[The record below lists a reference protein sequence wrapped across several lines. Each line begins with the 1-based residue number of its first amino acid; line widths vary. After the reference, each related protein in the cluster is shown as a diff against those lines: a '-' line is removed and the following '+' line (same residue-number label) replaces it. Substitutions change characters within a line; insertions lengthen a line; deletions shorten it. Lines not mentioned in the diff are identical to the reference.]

1 MKENKTASS
10 LQIIE
15 ERMEA
20 IQALRPIDDLCGS
33 VFFQDVICTQI
44 LLREVMAKPGME
56 IRETAPQSV
65 VRNIFGR
72 GGQLDVL
79 AFDAESGAYNLEFQR
94 EKKGAVLDRAFFNYA
109 LLARHLV
116 DKGTDFENFPYTG
129 VVFVQEDDFFHANQ
143 PVTNVRFVLDSNP
156 PVSMKS
162 KLNVVYVNTNVKDNT
177 TMLGKI
183 LHDLRCAS
191 PKEMLVPE
199 LAERMNQVK
208 NPKGKEMEFMCE
220 LLEEVR
226 RSSEQKGRMEM
237 ARKGAASMFFFGSSY
252 DCVHDA
258 FGEMLDKEE
267 LLQIQREAKKDIERY
282 R

>member
-1 MKENKTASS
+1 MRENKSTSS
-10 LQIIE
+10 LQTIE
-15 ERMEA
+15 ERMET

-56 IRETAPQSV
+56 IRETASQSV

-109 LLARHLV
+109 LLARHLI
-116 DKGTDFENFPYTG
+116 DKGTEFENFPYTG
-129 VVFVQEDDFFHANQ
+129 VVFVQENDFFHTNQ
-143 PVTNVRFVLDSNP
+143 PVANVRFVLDSNP
-156 PVSMKS
+156 PVSMES
-162 KLNVVYVNTNVKDNT
+162 KLNVVYVNTNIKDNS

-183 LHDLRCAS
+183 LHDLKCAS

-199 LAERMNQVK
+199 FAERMTQVK
-208 NPKGKEMEFMCE
+208 NPKGKELEFMCE
-220 LLEEVR
+220 ALEMER
-226 RSSEQKGRMEM
+226 EKGRIEM
-237 ARKGAASMFFFGSSY
+237 ARKNAENMFFLGSSL
-252 DCVHDA
+252 DFVQNVL
-258 FGEMLDKEE
+258 GETLARDE
-267 LLQIQREAKKDIERY
+267 LLQIQHDAKKDIEKY